1 MFLIE
6 ARKFVRFAQDKESRG
21 FFSISPFCF
30 SIIVKTAEK
39 IHRERFISGTIWISS
54 RRYPN
59 QRRIYDQERLINN
72 SPHCW
77 NVTRSERLPQ
87 FNFPDPCGNVECV
100 EPEICQLDESRQ
112 PGCRCGEQCGLEFAP
127 VCGSDGKTYSN
138 ECSLRQEACRSRLS
152 LRKVYNGACSS
163 GNSLRTNN
171 ITFRHQRIIKI
182 NPPSYFSRPN
192 SAQTFEQTSPIIP
205 SVVVAAVVDRTRVT
219 RVENVIPFFLSF
231 LRSFNLDPHCASRNQ
246 SVRRGEVRP
255 LRAVRDQPTGDREL
269 RVRSGMR
276 AGDEACMRERWQ
288 DLHLV
293 VRAEEAGLFDE
304 DQHRGRVH
312 GYMRLKGPLLREG
325 QSERCKVEGKG
336 TLL

>member
-1 MFLIE
+1 M
-6 ARKFVRFAQDKESRG
+6 
-21 FFSISPFCF
+21 
-30 SIIVKTAEK
+30 
-39 IHRERFISGTIWISS
+39 
-54 RRYPN
+54 
-59 QRRIYDQERLINN
+59 
-72 SPHCW
+72 
-77 NVTRSERLPQ
+77 TRSERLPQ

-163 GNSLRTNN
+163 GNSPRTNN

-205 SVVVAAVVDRTRVT
+205 SVVVTAVVDRTRVT